1 MNFNA
6 DNTELNKPKT
16 DKLTEIFGSLL
27 EFNKDLAQFSSYK
40 TGGKAALFISV
51 TTIEELSDTLKKTK
65 NLNIPYITLGGGT
78 NVLISD
84 NGFDG
89 LIVKIDI
96 KGMEIFE
103 NSKII
108 CGAGENLE
116 DLIIFS
122 SKNSL
127 TGLEFAAG
135 IVGSVGGAVYGNAGA
150 YGGEIGNIVESVT
163 VIDKNSDIKN
173 VSCSDAKFEYRD
185 SIFKKTGDIITQIT
199 FQLEKGDQKAIQ
211 SKIDEI
217 LSVRHEK
224 LPYDQC
230 SAGCFFKNIPDN
242 TQPHGKLA
250 AGKLLEEIGAKNM
263 KYGGAEISEKHANI
277 IINTGKA
284 TSNDILTLAEKIK
297 VKVKEKFGILLEEE
311 IVKIGKF

>member
-1 MNFNA
+1 MKLSA
-6 DNTELNKPKT
+6 DKKDMAELKT
-16 DKLTEIFGSLL
+16 DKLTKIFGNSL

-51 TTIEELSDTLKKTK
+51 TTLEELSGVLKKTK
-65 NLNIPYITLGGGT
+65 NLSIPYITLGGGT

-84 NGFDG
+84 HGFDG
-89 LIVKIDI
+89 LIIKVDI
-96 KGMEIFE
+96 KGMEILE
-103 NSKII
+103 QSKII
-108 CGAGENLE
+108 CGAGEDLE
-116 DLIIFS
+116 ELINFS

-135 IVGSVGGAVYGNAGA
+135 IVGSVGGAIYGNAGA
-150 YGGEIGNIVESVT
+150 YGGEIGNIVKSIT
-163 VIDKNSDIKN
+163 VIDKNGEIKN
-173 VSCSDAKFEYRD
+173 MSRSDSEFEYRD
-185 SIFKKTGDIITQIT
+185 SIFKKTGDIVGRIT
-199 FQLEKGDQKAIQ
+199 FQLEKGDKDKIQ
-211 SKIDEI
+211 IKIDEI
-217 LSVRHEK
+217 LTVRHEK

-230 SAGCFFKNIPDN
+230 SAGCFFKNIPDKN
-242 TQPHGKLA
+242 QPHGKLA

-263 KYGGAEISEKHANI
+263 KCGGAEISEKHANI

-284 TSNDILTLAEKIK
+284 TSNDILTLAEKLK

>member
-1 MNFNA
+1 MKLNA
-6 DNTELNKPKT
+6 DNKDMTELKT
-16 DKLTEIFGSLL
+16 DKLTEIFGDLL

-40 TGGKAALFISV
+40 TGGKATLFISV

-65 NLNIPYITLGGGT
+65 NLNIPYVILGGGT

-84 NGFDG
+84 SGFDG
-89 LIVKIDI
+89 LIIKMDI

-103 NSKII
+103 KSKII

-163 VIDKNSDIKN
+163 VIDKNGEIKN
-173 VSCSDAKFEYRD
+173 ISHSEADFGYRD
-185 SIFKKTGDIITQIT
+185 SVFKKTGDIITQII
-199 FQLEKGDQKAIQ
+199 FQLEKGDKKAIQ
-211 SKIDEI
+211 SKIDET

-250 AGKLLEEIGAKNM
+250 AGKLLEDIGAKNM

-284 TSNDILTLAEKIK
+284 TSNDILTLAERIK
-297 VKVKEKFGILLEEE
+297 VKVKEKFGVLLEEE

>member
-1 MNFNA
+1 MKLNA
-6 DNTELNKPKT
+6 DNKDMTELKA
-16 DKLTEIFGSLL
+16 DKLTEIFGDLL

-40 TGGKAALFISV
+40 TGGKATLFISV

-65 NLNIPYITLGGGT
+65 NLNIPYVILGGGT

-84 NGFDG
+84 SGFDG
-89 LIVKIDI
+89 LIIKMDI

-103 NSKII
+103 KSKII

-163 VIDKNSDIKN
+163 VIDKNGEIKN
-173 VSCSDAKFEYRD
+173 ISHSEADFGYRD
-185 SIFKKTGDIITQIT
+185 SVFKKTGDIITQII
-199 FQLEKGDQKAIQ
+199 FQLEKGDKKAIQ
-211 SKIDEI
+211 SKIDET

-250 AGKLLEEIGAKNM
+250 AGKLLEDIGAKNM

-284 TSNDILTLAEKIK
+284 TSNDILTLAERIK

>member
-1 MNFNA
+1 MKLNA
-6 DNTELNKPKT
+6 DNKDITELKA
-16 DKLTEIFGSLL
+16 DQLTEIFGDLL

-40 TGGKAALFISV
+40 TGGKATLFISV

-65 NLNIPYITLGGGT
+65 NLNIPYVILGGGT

-84 NGFDG
+84 SGFDG
-89 LIVKIDI
+89 LIIKMDI

-103 NSKII
+103 KSKII

-116 DLIIFS
+116 DLIILS

-163 VIDKNSDIKN
+163 VIDKNGEIKN
-173 VSCSDAKFEYRD
+173 ISHSEADFGYRD
-185 SIFKKTGDIITQIT
+185 SVFKKTGDIITQII
-199 FQLEKGDQKAIQ
+199 FQLEKGDKKAIQ
-211 SKIDEI
+211 SKIDET
-217 LSVRHEK
+217 LFVRHEK

-250 AGKLLEEIGAKNM
+250 AGKLLEDIGAKNM

-284 TSNDILTLAEKIK
+284 TSNDILTLAERIK